1 MVAPRWPMVVSGGT
15 WGTMIKGCKKLD
27 KGSNWS
33 LYEFLKRPSECRIC
47 NVALPPL
54 DGLFCR
60 DSSHPQGLCLAKPTW
75 KFDNWFTPRPNFI
88 NNNIFLRCHF
98 RPSTYIETYWISG
111 FPSAVAQ
118 VVAPSRA
125 PCRRNTLTTF
135 SKAYV
140 IHARPSQTHE
150 RWFYLNTAKGDG
162 SIQRTIP
169 LSILLLHFGISL
181 HLFC

>member
-1 MVAPRWPMVVSGGT
+1 MAGPRWPMVASGGT

-60 DSSHPQGLCLAKPTW
+60 DSCHPQGLCLAKPTW
-75 KFDNWFTPRPNFI
+75 KFFSLIYIWTLNTDFI
-88 NNNIFLRCHF
+88 QFHCQQHF
-98 RPSTYIETYWISG
+98 IILSRFCRASSIETYWISG

-135 SKAYV
+135 SKAGC
-140 IHARPSQTHE
+140 SQI
-150 RWFYLNTAKGDG
+150 F
-162 SIQRTIP
+162 
-169 LSILLLHFGISL
+169 
-181 HLFC
+181 